1 MAQPPAGYS
10 AAAGSRGAVPPDF
23 ERWHGALERFRV
35 WGLGLDFLGF
45 RVRVF
50 GFKGL
55 FRRLRFKGQHLK
67 PGDGVLLR
75 EATLSGTRP
84 AAHP

>member
-1 MAQPPAGYS
+1 M
-10 AAAGSRGAVPPDF
+10 PPDF

-55 FRRLRFKGQHLK
+55 FRRLRFKGQGLW
-67 PGDGVLLR
+67 PSVLGLGYKVYGLR
-75 EATLSGTRP
+75 LVDIT
-84 AAHP
+84 

>member
-1 MAQPPAGYS
+1 MHGVLLRVASDLGSWAAEAKLTSPPLGPFPS
-10 AAAGSRGAVPPDF
+10 SRGPGSTD
-23 ERWHGALERFRV
+23 
-35 WGLGLDFLGF
+35 
-45 RVRVF
+45 
-50 GFKGL
+50 
-55 FRRLRFKGQHLK
+55 RLRFKGQHLK